1 MKARYALAVFVILS
15 AACSASHTGSIPS
28 AQDLAPLGAVEPSN
42 LSKGNIIHKYPLPN
56 PNSRPNYMAT
66 GSDNNVW
73 FTETNAAR
81 IGKITPNGV
90 VTEYPIPS
98 GSMGS
103 DIVAGASGTLWFL
116 DGAAIGKVTTTGQIT
131 EFPVALS
138 PSSVA
143 GIAYGSDANLWFT
156 DLNANK
162 IGKMTP
168 TGTVTEYALPHNFES
183 PYDIAAGPDGN
194 LWYSNGVGNVGKITT
209 AGVITEFPGGNG
221 ELNIT
226 LGPDDQMW
234 ITGSV
239 CGDSPYLLEF
249 NPTTH
254 VFSSAIAPDPGH
266 GLGGLAIGSDGNAW
280 IADQYENSILVYAAK
295 VTTIG
300 IRLNGELSYTDP
312 TYGFELGYAS
322 GKGTQTQTISLNMD
336 ESIAFKNLD
345 TIPHSAAFLGDA
357 TPSPSTWPATFI
369 GSTTKSP
376 AGTTIGTAGFSTGS
390 LNPNQR
396 SPVYLAGSP
405 GFYMIGCQ
413 YHYVSNML
421 RTVII
426 VH

>member
-1 MKARYALAVFVILS
+1 
-15 AACSASHTGSIPS
+15 
-28 AQDLAPLGAVEPSN
+28 
-42 LSKGNIIHKYPLPN
+42 
-56 PNSRPNYMAT
+56 MAT

-81 IGKITPNGV
+81 VGKITPNGV

-209 AGVITEFPGGNG
+209 AGVITEYSGPANANVCSIAAGPHGKLYAAEDFGIYEITTAGVITEFPGGNG

-295 VTTIG
+295 VTIIG